1 MKTEREKWL
10 EKELKKERKRK
21 KKVVAKRKETQSVN
35 RNDWLIQKSI
45 EFKDELTEN
54 ATKAEKI
61 LLNRLHK
68 SKWAEDVVF
77 QYPIYIKGKN
87 DLVKNFYIVDFMI
100 LSLNLIIEVDG
111 GYHSEK
117 KQKEKDIKRE
127 DALAQEG
134 YITIRVNNADIL
146 EDTSCISILKRIE
159 SYSTKS

>member
-1 MKTEREKWL
+1 
-10 EKELKKERKRK
+10 
-21 KKVVAKRKETQSVN
+21 
-35 RNDWLIQKSI
+35 
-45 EFKDELTEN
+45 
-54 ATKAEKI
+54 
-61 LLNRLHK
+61 
-68 SKWAEDVVF
+68 
-77 QYPIYIKGKN
+77 
-87 DLVKNFYIVDFMI
+87 MI

-117 KQKEKDIKRE
+117 KQKEKDIKHE